1 MVLHMHPANAVL
13 RFFLELAALAAMGYW
28 GWTQHDGAARW
39 LWALGL
45 PLVAAVAWAV
55 FRIPG
60 DPGTPVIAVPGAV
73 RLLVEIV
80 FFGGAT
86 GLLLLAGRPNWALVL
101 GVLLVGHYLWAYRR
115 VVWMLQQ

>member
-1 MVLHMHPANAVL
+1 MVLHMHPVNAVL
-13 RFFLELAALAAMGYW
+13 RFFLELAALAALGYW

-45 PLVAAVAWAV
+45 PVVAAAAWAV

-60 DPGTPVIAVPGAV
+60 DHGKPIIPVRGPV
-73 RLLVEIV
+73 RLLLETV
-80 FFGGAT
+80 FFGGAVW
-86 GLLLLAGRPNWALVL
+86 LLALAGRPTWALVL
-101 GVLLVGHYLWAYRR
+101 GVLLLGHYLWAYRR

>member
-1 MVLHMHPANAVL
+1 MHPANAVL

-80 FFGGAT
+80 FFGGAA
-86 GLLLLAGRPNWALVL
+86 GLLLLAGRPNWALVF

-115 VVWMLQQ
+115 VAWMLQQ